1 MEKELQELERRLAQ
15 ALTSS
20 VVPMDTVLRYVGSV
34 SGKRLRPKLVFL
46 SARLFGEINERVMRT
61 ALFVEL
67 LHTATLIH
75 DDVVDA
81 SSTRRGQPSVNAR
94 WDNKTAVLAGD
105 YLLSKAM
112 LLLAEPEDNAILK
125 EMMRMTMEMSEGE
138 VMQSEDCGI
147 RNAELGIRNA
157 ELASG
162 GNNSEFRIPNSELY
176 LGVIRRKTA
185 ALMRA
190 CCVGGA
196 LGGTENGTPKGSP
209 TEWEVKRRMDLI
221 GEFGVNFGMAFQMRD
236 DIMDDDDP
244 EITAM
249 AKTFLPEYLDK
260 AYKAL
265 DAMEPRVRDTTAIE
279 ELRLMVASLQL

>member
-1 MEKELQELERRLAQ
+1 MEKELQELETRLAEM
-15 ALTSS
+15 LTSS
-20 VVPMDTVLRYVGSV
+20 AVSLDTVLRYVGAV
-34 SGKRLRPKLVFL
+34 SGKRLRPRLVFL
-46 SARLFGEINERVMRT
+46 SARLFGEINERVRRT

-75 DDVVDA
+75 DDVVDK
-81 SSTRRGQPSVNAR
+81 SDTRRGQPSVNAR
-94 WDNKTAVLAGD
+94 WGNKTAVLAGD

-112 LLLAEPEDNAILK
+112 LLLAEPSDSNILA
-125 EMMRMTMEMSEGE
+125 EMLSTAMEMSEGE
-138 VMQSEDCGI
+138 LMQSEECGI

-196 LGGTENGTPKGSP
+196 LAGMGNGEWRTENGERKI
-209 TEWEVKRRMDLI
+209 EMVEA
-221 GEFGVNFGMAFQMRD
+221 FGVNYGLAFQMRD

-244 EITAM
+244 EITAI
-249 AKTFLPEYLDK
+249 AKKLLPEYVDK

-265 DAMEPRVRDTTAIE
+265 DAMEPWVKDAEALE
-279 ELRLMVASLQL
+279 ELRLMVAKL